1 MFSEKSI
8 KRKFLIQL
16 VTASSVLIVIFS
28 VILYY
33 YIKIQVYDD
42 VSANLKKEAAAYV
55 KSSKAKLPFASKNQ
69 TASNNIALQ
78 YGKNYTTVIRADKK
92 AEPFYEQYEKN
103 GKPHITI
110 FYPYNKARSSFIKI
124 ERDVSGTEALLRKI
138 KHSIIIANLLTLLLI
153 LGYAMF
159 LSETL
164 LYPVKSINRKLAR
177 LNENFLDKID
187 TENLPDEYRSLG
199 ESVNKLIERIQ
210 NFVKYQK
217 ELFIGTAHEL
227 KTPLAVMKTKNE
239 VTLIKDRDIDTYKD
253 TLRVNNKTIDEMNAM
268 IGSILD
274 IGRQEGAQF
283 DKPVEVD
290 LVQFI
295 KDKAKDFE
303 LIAKNKQKSVK
314 TDLEPDQYCIIT
326 QPSLLTH
333 ILQNFVQN
341 ALKFTPEGG
350 TVIIKTRLIG
360 DDFKI
365 EVIDEGPGID
375 ESVDLFAPFKRLGNK
390 SGAGLGLFL
399 AKGAADA
406 IGAKLNIKNRKDGK
420 NGAVATAIISSKNYC
435 PMGESPENKRRGIF
449 GVLRREY

>member
-1 MFSEKSI
+1 M
-8 KRKFLIQL
+8 LI
-16 VTASSVLIVIFS
+16 AIFS
-28 VILYY
+28 IILYY
-33 YIKIQVYDD
+33 YIKIQIYDD
-42 VSANLKKEAAAYV
+42 LSTNLKQEAVAYIEN
-55 KSSKAKLPFASKNQ
+55 SRAKLPF
-69 TASNNIALQ
+69 TAGQGPAGG
-78 YGKNYTTVIRADKK
+78 GKAFGSDRFSVVIRVDKP
-92 AEPFYEQYEKN
+92 AVPFFEQYTKE
-103 GKPHITI
+103 GKPYITI
-110 FYPYNKARSSFIKI
+110 FYPYNKARSSFLKI
-124 ERDVSGTEALLRKI
+124 ERDVSMTQALLAKI
-138 KHSIIIANLLTLLLI
+138 KHSIIFLTVLMFLLI
-153 LGYAMF
+153 WGYAMF
-159 LSETL
+159 LSEL
-164 LYPVKSINRKLAR
+164 MLRPVKSINRRLAR
-177 LNENFLDKID
+177 LNENFLEKID
-187 TENLPDEYRSLG
+187 TSHLPDEYRSLA

-239 VTLIKDRDIDTYKD
+239 VTLIKDRDIEKYKD

-274 IGRQEGAQF
+274 VGRQEGAQF

-303 LIAKNKQKSVK
+303 LIAKDRGKSVK
-314 TDLEPDQYCIIT
+314 VDLEPDQYCIIT

-341 ALKFTPEGG
+341 ALKFTPDGG
-350 TVIIKTRLIG
+350 MVTIKTRLIG

-375 ESVDLFAPFKRLGNK
+375 ESVDLFAPFKRQGDK

-406 IGAKLNIKNRKDGK
+406 IGAKLSLKNRKDGK
-420 NGAVATAIISSKNYC
+420 SGTVATAIISSRNYC
-435 PMGESPENKRRGIF
+435 PMGESPDQKRRGIF
-449 GVLRREY
+449 GVLRKESTL

>member
-1 MFSEKSI
+1 MFSQKSI

-16 VTASSVLIVIFS
+16 VAASSVLIVIFS
-28 VILYY
+28 VVLYY

-42 VSANLKKEAAAYV
+42 VSQSLKNQAIAYT
-55 KSSKAKLPFASKNQ
+55 KSSKAKLPFEKNKHFYKEFG
-69 TASNNIALQ
+69 TD
-78 YGKNYTTVIRADKK
+78 KTDVVIRVDKQSK
-92 AEPFYEQYEKN
+92 PFYEQYEKEGN
-103 GKPHITI
+103 PYITI
-110 FYPYNKARSSFIKI
+110 FYPYNKARSSFLKI
-124 ERDVSGTEALLRKI
+124 ERDISGTKALLKKI
-138 KHSIIIANLLTLLLI
+138 KRSIIIANLLTLLLI
-153 LGYAMF
+153 LAYAMF

-164 LYPVKSINRKLAR
+164 LYPVKSINRRLAR
-177 LNENFLDKID
+177 MNENFLEVID
-187 TENLPDEYRSLG
+187 TNNLPDEYRSLG

-239 VTLIKDRDIDTYKD
+239 VTLIKDRDIEKYKD
-253 TLRVNNKTIDEMNAM
+253 TLRVNNKTIDEMSTM

-295 KDKAKDFE
+295 KDKAKDFQ
-303 LIAKNKQKSVK
+303 LIAKNNQKQIQ
-314 TDLEPDQYCIIT
+314 TDLEPEQYCIIT

-341 ALKFTPEGG
+341 ALKFTPENG
-350 TVIIKTRLIG
+350 TVMIKTRLIG

-365 EVIDEGPGID
+365 EVIDEGEGID
-375 ESVDLFAPFKRLGNK
+375 ENLDLFAPFKRVGNK

-406 IGAKLNIKNRKDGK
+406 IGATLDIKNRKDGK
-420 NGAVATAIISSKNYC
+420 PGAIASAIISSKNYC
-435 PMGESPENKRRGIF
+435 PMGEAPTSGKKRGLF

>member
-16 VTASSVLIVIFS
+16 VTGFSVLIVIFS
-28 VILYY
+28 IILYY
-33 YIKIQVYDD
+33 YIKIQIYDE
-42 VSANLKKEAAAYV
+42 VSESLKKEAITYIEN
-55 KSSKAKLPFASKNQ
+55 SKAKLPFAAADRNGGMLRDFGMDRLS
-69 TASNNIALQ
+69 
-78 YGKNYTTVIRADKK
+78 TVIRVDKK
-92 AEPFYEQYEKN
+92 SEPFYEQYEKN
-103 GKPHITI
+103 GKPYITL
-110 FYPYNKARSSFIKI
+110 FYPYNKARSSFLKV
-124 ERDVSGTEALLRKI
+124 ERDISGTEALLHRI
-138 KHSIIIANLLTLLLI
+138 KNSIIILNFLMFLFI
-153 LGYAMF
+153 WGYAMF
-159 LSETL
+159 LSEIML
-164 LYPVKSINRKLAR
+164 RPVKSINRRLAR
-177 LNENFLDKID
+177 LNENFLEKINTD
-187 TENLPDEYRSLG
+187 HLPDEYRSLA

-239 VTLIKDRDIDTYKD
+239 VTLIKDRDIEKYKD

-268 IGSILD
+268 IESILD

-295 KDKAKDFE
+295 KDKAKDFD
-303 LIAKNKQKSVK
+303 LIAKNRGRAIK
-314 TDLEPDQYCIIT
+314 TDLEPEKYCIIT

-350 TVIIKTRLIG
+350 TVTIKTRLVG
-360 DDFKI
+360 DDFKV
-365 EVIDEGPGID
+365 EVVDEGPGID
-375 ESVDLFAPFKRLGNK
+375 ESLDLFAPFKRLGDK

-406 IGAKLNIKNRKDGK
+406 IGAKLSLRNRRDGK
-420 NGAVATAIISSKNYC
+420 SGAVATAIISSRNYC
-435 PMGESPENKRRGIF
+435 PMGDDPQSKKRGLF
-449 GVLRREY
+449 GVLRKEH

>member
-42 VSANLKKEAAAYV
+42 VSASLKREAIAYIEN
-55 KSSKAKLPFASKNQ
+55 SKAKLPFAAKNQ
-69 TASNNIALQ
+69 ASGGMAKEF
-78 YGKNYTTVIRADKK
+78 GSSRFSTVIRVDKK
-92 AEPFYEQYEKN
+92 SEPFYEQYTKE
-103 GKPHITI
+103 GKPYITI
-110 FYPYNKARSSFIKI
+110 FYPYNKARSSFLKI
-124 ERDVSGTEALLRKI
+124 ERDISGTEALLSKI

-239 VTLIKDRDIDTYKD
+239 VTLIKDRDIDTYKE
-253 TLRVNNKTIDEMNAM
+253 TLRVNNKTIDEMNVM

-314 TDLEPDQYCIIT
+314 VDLEPDQYCIIT

-350 TVIIKTRLIG
+350 TVVIKTRLVG

-406 IGAKLNIKNRKDGK
+406 IGAKLNIKNRRDGK
-420 NGAVATAIISSKNYC
+420 TGAVATAIISSKNYC

>member
-1 MFSEKSI
+1 M
-8 KRKFLIQL
+8 LI
-16 VTASSVLIVIFS
+16 AIFS
-28 VILYY
+28 IILYY
-33 YIKIQVYDD
+33 YIKIQIYDD
-42 VSANLKKEAAAYV
+42 LSTNLKQEAVAYIEN
-55 KSSKAKLPFASKNQ
+55 SRAKLPFAAGQ
-69 TASNNIALQ
+69 GLAGG
-78 YGKNYTTVIRADKK
+78 GKAFGSDRFSVVIRVDKP
-92 AEPFYEQYEKN
+92 AAPFFEQYTKE
-103 GKPHITI
+103 GKPYITI
-110 FYPYNKARSSFIKI
+110 FYPYNKARSSFLKI
-124 ERDVSGTEALLRKI
+124 ERDVSMTQALLAKI
-138 KHSIIIANLLTLLLI
+138 KHSIIFLTVLMFLLI
-153 LGYAMF
+153 WGYAMF
-159 LSETL
+159 LSEL
-164 LYPVKSINRKLAR
+164 MLRPVKSINRRLAR
-177 LNENFLDKID
+177 LNENFLEKID
-187 TENLPDEYRSLG
+187 TGHLPDEYRSLA

-239 VTLIKDRDIDTYKD
+239 VTLIKDRDIEKYKD

-274 IGRQEGAQF
+274 VGRQEGAQF

-303 LIAKNKQKSVK
+303 LIAKNRGKSVK
-314 TDLEPDQYCIIT
+314 IDLEPDQYCIIT

-341 ALKFTPEGG
+341 ALKFTPDGG
-350 TVIIKTRLIG
+350 TVTIKTRLIG

-375 ESVDLFAPFKRLGNK
+375 ESIDLFAPFKRQGDK

-406 IGAKLNIKNRKDGK
+406 IGAKLSLKNRKDGK
-420 NGAVATAIISSKNYC
+420 SGTVATAIISSRNYC
-435 PMGESPENKRRGIF
+435 PMGESPDQKRRGIF
-449 GVLRREY
+449 GVLRKESTL